1 MHEPGRAGTRSIW
14 AELAEIGLGSFAM
27 LRCEKD
33 ETGSAGCLE
42 RGTALPHSDRRPAT
56 RIRPRWL
63 TSAAAFFGSRFARNG
78 FQPRVRAQASL
89 QTMAGSASQQRF
101 PSTAHFART
110 ARTNWPTGWLHGCGK
125 KHASLSQWCGKCCT
139 FVFLHFPFS
148 MTQRAV
154 VQNTSICPL

>member
-78 FQPRVRAQASL
+78 FQNQ
-89 QTMAGSASQQRF
+89 GSS
-101 PSTAHFART
+101 FAADR
-110 ARTNWPTGWLHGCGK
+110 GWFG
-125 KHASLSQWCGKCCT
+125 
-139 FVFLHFPFS
+139 FS
-148 MTQRAV
+148 AT
-154 VQNTSICPL
+154 IPLDGSFRENCEDKLADWVAAWLREETCA